1 MRYLNNYKDF
11 RLNEGIFG
19 TLFQSLKNK
28 LSLGLSKN
36 FGTAKDADNVAD
48 AYKKESITA
57 QTQKLEYIKAL
68 GLYIKTL
75 EDPNIERD
83 DAKIKELKKQIKS
96 GDENFKKQLG
106 LIKKK
111 FDLKFQEVI
120 NNEENKKISNYIKLK
135 KLEIEQELLAKELQI
150 VQEAGI
156 GKQEMDNDPDFQQMV
171 NTVQSRI
178 EESQAEAKAQQA
190 EIEKK
195 EEKVIGF
202 DMTAAKAAADSDD
215 TYLWDKSK
223 FVTGYEFEP
232 GEIIEYFSKSNYKTA
247 KAEKG
252 EYNGTSAK
260 FIKSSDDEDRI
271 FVQTIDNSSDI
282 EINKGAIIKTEKDR
296 KEGSENTKSD
306 DAPPI
311 SDNKIRTDQK

>member
-96 GDENFKKQLG
+96 GDENFK
-106 LIKKK
+106 
-111 FDLKFQEVI
+111 
-120 NNEENKKISNYIKLK
+120 NN
-135 KLEIEQELLAKELQI
+135 
-150 VQEAGI
+150 
-156 GKQEMDNDPDFQQMV
+156 
-171 NTVQSRI
+171 
-178 EESQAEAKAQQA
+178 
-190 EIEKK
+190 
-195 EEKVIGF
+195 
-202 DMTAAKAAADSDD
+202 
-215 TYLWDKSK
+215 WD
-223 FVTGYEFEP
+223 
-232 GEIIEYFSKSNYKTA
+232 
-247 KAEKG
+247 
-252 EYNGTSAK
+252 
-260 FIKSSDDEDRI
+260 
-271 FVQTIDNSSDI
+271 
-282 EINKGAIIKTEKDR
+282 
-296 KEGSENTKSD
+296 
-306 DAPPI
+306 
-311 SDNKIRTDQK
+311 